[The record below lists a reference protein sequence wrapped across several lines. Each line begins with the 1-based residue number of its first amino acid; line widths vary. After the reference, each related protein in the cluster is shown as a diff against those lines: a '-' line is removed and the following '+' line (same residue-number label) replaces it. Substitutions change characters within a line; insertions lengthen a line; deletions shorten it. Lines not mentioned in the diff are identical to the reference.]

1 MRTAQRIQVR
11 GRVQGVGFRP
21 FVCRLAREFS
31 LAGWVKNGGG
41 GVEIHAEGEPA
52 AIQRF
57 MEALVSRAP
66 PLAGP
71 QPPVRRPAEFRG
83 CAGFEIL
90 LSDSGNETPV
100 HVPPDHFVC
109 PDCLDEMRDPAAR
122 RYRYPFI
129 NCTQCGPRYTLID
142 RLPYDRPNTAMA
154 DFPLCEDC
162 RREYE
167 DIHDRRYHAQPLA
180 CPCCGPVLE
189 FRRQDEAANNSL
201 SLWDQAA
208 GSGLGRTAFAR
219 RVPARMGRKHWVRV
233 RAVGINESQPNEE
246 ALAQCIEA
254 LRRGRIVAVKGV
266 GGYHLLCDARSDA
279 AVGRLRERK
288 RRPDKPLAVLI
299 PWFEG
304 EGIDWLAR
312 LAEPR
317 PEELELLA
325 SPLRPIVIVKRSAD
339 SDLSGLIAPGLDEI
353 GLMYPYSPLHHLLA
367 GDYGAPL
374 VATSANLSGE
384 PVLTD
389 GAEVERRLAH
399 VADAFL
405 HHDRPIRR
413 PADDSVYRRSAGSLR
428 PLRLGRGTAPV
439 EMRLPCP
446 VAEPT
451 LALGADLKNTIA
463 LAFEDRVIV
472 SPHLGNLG
480 APRSLDV
487 FEQLIRELS
496 RLYGIEPKRV
506 VCDAHPD
513 YFSSRWARTCGL
525 EIHRVLHHHA
535 HASALHGEFAPDD
548 DILVFAWDG
557 TGFGGDGTLWG
568 GETLLGRPGG
578 WRRVGS
584 LRPFRLIGGEKASAE
599 PWRCALAACWEA
611 RLDWFGCPVDP
622 APFRHVWE
630 RGINSPYTS
639 SAGRLFDAA
648 AALIGVTLNQSHEG
662 QAGMRLEALA
672 GDTGDFVELPLRR
685 ENGLYRVDWTP
696 LLPALMDGSRPA
708 AGRSAMLHASLAQ
721 GVLSQARAI
730 RGESGVNLAGFTGG
744 VFQNRVLAELTTD
757 LLRAD
762 GFEVALPA
770 SLPVNDAAI
779 AYGQLVET
787 ARASRAP
794 SPA

>member
-1 MRTAQRIQVR
+1 MRTAQRIEVR

-21 FVCRLAREFS
+21 FVCRLAREFD
-31 LAGWVKNGGG
+31 LDGWVRNRGG

-52 AIQRF
+52 AIERLID
-57 MEALVSRAP
+57 ALVSRAP
-66 PLAGP
+66 PLADP
-71 QPPVRRPAEFRG
+71 QPPVRRPAEFGG

-90 LSDSGNETPV
+90 LSDSGDETPV

-122 RYRYPFI
+122 RCRYPFI

-180 CPCCGPVLE
+180 CPRCGPVLE
-189 FRRQDEAANNSL
+189 FREPSACVAIPGNEPAL
-201 SLWDQAA
+201 S
-208 GSGLGRTAFAR
+208 G
-219 RVPARMGRKHWVRV
+219 
-233 RAVGINESQPNEE
+233 
-246 ALAQCIEA
+246 CIEA
-254 LRRGRIVAVKGV
+254 LRQGQVVAVKGV

-304 EGIDWLAR
+304 EGIDWLVR

-317 PEELELLA
+317 PEERDLLA
-325 SPLRPIVIVKRSAD
+325 SPLRPIVIVKRAAE

-374 VATSANLSGE
+374 VATSANLSDE

-413 PADDSVYRRSAGSLR
+413 PADDSVYRRSAGSMR
-428 PLRLGRGTAPV
+428 PLRLGRGTAPL
-439 EMRLPCP
+439 EMRLRYP

-463 LAFEDRVIV
+463 LAFEDRAVV

-496 RLYGIEPKRV
+496 ALYGIEPKRV

-513 YFSSRWARTCGL
+513 YFSSRWARACGL

-535 HASALHGEFAPDD
+535 HASALYGEFGPDG

-599 PWRCALAACWEA
+599 PWRCGLAACWEA
-611 RLDWFGCPVDP
+611 GLDWSGCPVDP
-622 APFRHVWE
+622 APYRHVWE

-648 AALIGVTLNQSHEG
+648 AALLGTTLNQSHEG

-672 GDTGDFVELPLRR
+672 GDTADFIELPARR
-685 ENGLYRVDWTP
+685 ENGLYRADWSP
-696 LLPALMDGSRPA
+696 LLPALMEGSQPA
-708 AGRSAMLHASLAQ
+708 GYRSALLHTSLAHA
-721 GVLSQARAI
+721 VLAQARAI
-730 RGESGVNLAGFTGG
+730 RGESGVNLAGLTGG
-744 VFQNRVLAELTTD
+744 VFQNRILAELTAD

-762 GFEVALPA
+762 GFEVVLPA

-787 ARASRAP
+787 AGAGRAP

>member
-21 FVCRLAREFS
+21 FVCRLAREFG
-31 LAGWVKNGGG
+31 LAGWVRNRGG
-41 GVEIHAEGEPA
+41 GVEIHAEGDPA
-52 AIQRF
+52 AIERLID
-57 MEALVSRAP
+57 ALVSRAP
-66 PLAGP
+66 PLADP
-71 QPPVRRPAEFRG
+71 QPPVHRPAEFRG
-83 CAGFEIL
+83 YAGFEIL
-90 LSDSGNETPV
+90 LSDSGDKTPI

-154 DFPLCEDC
+154 DFPLCQDC

-180 CPCCGPVLE
+180 CPLCGPVLE
-189 FRRQDEAANNSL
+189 FREL
-201 SLWDQAA
+201 SACIAIPGNEPAL
-208 GSGLGRTAFAR
+208 SG
-219 RVPARMGRKHWVRV
+219 
-233 RAVGINESQPNEE
+233 
-246 ALAQCIEA
+246 CIEA
-254 LRRGRIVAVKGV
+254 LRQGQVVAVKGV

-304 EGIDWLAR
+304 EGVDWLAR

-317 PEELELLA
+317 PDERELLA
-325 SPLRPIVIVKRSAD
+325 SPLRPIVIVQRSVD

-389 GAEVERRLAH
+389 GAEVERQLAH

-413 PADDSVYRRSAGSLR
+413 PADDSVYRRSAGSMR
-428 PLRLGRGTAPV
+428 PLRLGRGTAPL
-439 EMRLPCP
+439 EMPLRYP

-463 LAFEDRVIV
+463 LAFEDRAVV

-487 FEQLIRELS
+487 FGQLIRELS
-496 RLYGIEPKRV
+496 ALYGIAPKRV

-513 YFSSRWARTCGL
+513 YFSSRWARACGL

-535 HASALHGEFAPDD
+535 HASALYGEFGPDG

-611 RLDWFGCPVDP
+611 GLDWSGCPVDP
-622 APFRHVWE
+622 APYRHVWE

-672 GDTGDFVELPLRR
+672 GDTADFIELPARR
-685 ENGLYRVDWTP
+685 ENGLYRIDWSP
-696 LLPALMDGSRPA
+696 LLPALMDGSQPA
-708 AGRSAMLHASLAQ
+708 GYRSALLHASLAHA
-721 GVLSQARAI
+721 VLAQARAI
-730 RGESGVNLAGFTGG
+730 RGESGVNLAGLTGG
-744 VFQNRVLAELTTD
+744 VFQNRILAELTAN

-762 GFEVALPA
+762 GFEVVLPA

-787 ARASRAP
+787 AGAGRAP